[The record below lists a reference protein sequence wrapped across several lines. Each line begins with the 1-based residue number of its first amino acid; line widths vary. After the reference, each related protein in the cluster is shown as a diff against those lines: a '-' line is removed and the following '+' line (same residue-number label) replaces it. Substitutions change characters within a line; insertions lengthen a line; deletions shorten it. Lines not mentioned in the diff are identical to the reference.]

1 MQQIFAGFMSGTSLD
16 AVDGVLMDF
25 SPEQSR
31 PSLLA
36 TASVDLAPELKTLLI
51 RLAHSET
58 LTFSELAE
66 AEDGITRHYATCSQA
81 LLSQAPKHQPLALGC
96 HGQTIEHRPNATPAF
111 TLQLLNP
118 SLLAELTGQN
128 IICDF
133 RRRDLAADGQAAPL
147 VPAFHDALFSSKEA
161 DRLIINLGGIANI
174 THLPSDPT
182 QSVTGFDTGPANLLL
197 DHWYR
202 QHQPGDFDPEG
213 QWARQGKLLPELLT
227 ALMDEDYFQRK
238 APKSTGREAFN
249 PAWLEQKLQQAQA
262 QTAKPQEIL
271 RTLVELTASTLA
283 EAIQQ
288 LDPDAKAELLICGGG
303 WHNRFLIER
312 IQSLTTPRR
321 LDSTSVLGIAP
332 QWVEAAAFAWLAWR
346 HQQKLPGNLPA
357 VTGAQG
363 YRILGGFYP
372 A

>member
-16 AVDGVLMDF
+16 AVDGALMDF
-25 SPEQSR
+25 SPVTGR
-31 PSLLA
+31 PTLLA
-36 TASVDLAPELKTLLI
+36 TASVDLPSELRALLI
-51 RLAHSET
+51 HLAHSET
-58 LTFSELAE
+58 LSFTELAT
-66 AEDGITRHYATCSQA
+66 AEDGITHCYATCAQT
-81 LLSQAPKHQPLALGC
+81 LLDQAPNHLPLALGC
-96 HGQTIEHRPNATPAF
+96 HGQTIEHRPDAHPAF

-128 IICDF
+128 VTCDF
-133 RRRDLAADGQAAPL
+133 RRRDLAAGGQAAPL
-147 VPAFHDALFSSKEA
+147 VPAFHEALFSSREKN
-161 DRLIINLGGIANI
+161 RLIINLGGIANI
-174 THLPSDPT
+174 TCLPADQTKP
-182 QSVTGFDTGPANLLL
+182 VTGFDTGPANLLL

-213 QWARQGKLLPELLT
+213 QWARQGKLLPELLQIFEN
-227 ALMDEDYFQRK
+227 EDYFRRRP
-238 APKSTGREAFN
+238 PKSTGREAFN

-262 QTAKPQEIL
+262 IAANPKDIL

-283 EAIQQ
+283 QAIQQ
-288 LDPDAKAELLICGGG
+288 QDPDARSELLVCGGG
-303 WHNRFLIER
+303 WHNQLLIER
-312 IQSLTTPRR
+312 IQALTAPRP
-321 LDSTSVLGIAP
+321 LSSTSRLGISP

-346 HQQKLPGNLPA
+346 HHQKKTGNLPS